1 MVLASGRDAKATMIT
16 TAIQPTQACVDKLLS
31 GVETVITLPEITTR
45 IAAVVNDHRST
56 ARDLHWIISHDPALV
71 SRLLRLVNSS
81 FYGRPIAVDSVERA
95 IVLLGFDA
103 VYHLAIAATLGPLF
117 KGGKVCDG
125 FTAKDLWTHCVAVA
139 AVAKEMA
146 HWVGYPP
153 SEEAFLAGLLHDVGM
168 IASLQVCRGQLRK
181 VCERC
186 QIEDV
191 PFTSLEFE
199 IVGASHENLGAALA
213 KHWKFPATVR
223 EVAAYHHDPL
233 SASEQF
239 RTFAVLVH
247 IADVLCCQQ
256 KIGFYL
262 SADRQPFDESAF
274 ADIISPSVVNLAREK
289 LQSWVEPAIKIFT

>member
-1 MVLASGRDAKATMIT
+1 MVT
-16 TAIQPTQACVDKLLS
+16 TAIQPSQAQVSKLLS
-31 GVETVITLPEITTR
+31 SVDTVVTLPEITTR

-81 FYGRPIAVDSVERA
+81 FYARPIAIDSVERA

-117 KGGKVCDG
+117 KGGKICDR

-146 HWVGYPP
+146 HWIGYPP
-153 SEEAFLAGLLHDVGM
+153 SEEAFLAGLLHDVGL
-168 IASLQVCRGQLRK
+168 IASLQACRGRLRQ
-181 VCERC
+181 VCERS
-186 QIEDV
+186 QADDT
-191 PFTSLEFE
+191 PFTNLEVE
-199 IVGASHENLGAALA
+199 IVGASHTDLGAALA
-213 KHWKFPATVR
+213 KQWKFPDTVR
-223 EVAAYHHDPL
+223 EVAANHHDPL
-233 SASEQF
+233 AASDQF

-256 KIGFYL
+256 QIGFNL
-262 SADRQPFDESAF
+262 TVDRQPFDESAF
-274 ADIISPSVVNLAREK
+274 ADIVSPSVISLAREK
-289 LQSWVEPAIKIFT
+289 LQSWVEPAIKIFA